1 MNRMACEARLGGKGN
16 RATPKP
22 DSAPS
27 ARRHDTSDIL
37 RQHWQ
42 GVPSE
47 EIGANL
53 ERQRTAEEVDAAVE
67 KEGATLEGNAVDRII
82 QRAEAGKV
90 AAVEWL
96 EKRGFINMPCNRSQ

>member
-1 MNRMACEARLGGKGN
+1 M
-16 RATPKP
+16 
-22 DSAPS
+22 
-27 ARRHDTSDIL
+27 SDIL

-53 ERQRTAEEVDAAVE
+53 EHQRTAEEVDAAVE
-67 KEGATLEGNAVDRII
+67 KEGAALEGNAFDRII
-82 QRAEAGKV
+82 QRAEQGEV

-96 EKRGFINMPCNRSQ
+96 EKRGFINMPWKRSEQPASTRPRIS

>member
-1 MNRMACEARLGGKGN
+1 M
-16 RATPKP
+16 
-22 DSAPS
+22 
-27 ARRHDTSDIL
+27 SDML

-53 ERQRTAEEVDAAVE
+53 APQRTAEEVDDAVE
-67 KEGATLEGNAVDRII
+67 KVRTALQDNALDRII
-82 QRAEAGKV
+82 EQAEQGDV

-96 EKRGFINMPCNRSQ
+96 ERRGFIGMPWKRSQQPASARPRIS